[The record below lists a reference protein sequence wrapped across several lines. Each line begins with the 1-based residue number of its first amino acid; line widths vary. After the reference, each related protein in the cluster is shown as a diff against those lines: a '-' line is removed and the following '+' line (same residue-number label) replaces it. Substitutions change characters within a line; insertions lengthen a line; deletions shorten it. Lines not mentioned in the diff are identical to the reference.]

1 LESFGLFRG
10 KLKGMA
16 YYFNPD
22 LVAATSL
29 PAKGILSQTLHN
41 DDLVKAVL
49 FAFAPGEELSAH
61 TAPMPATLHFLEGSG
76 TVTLGGDTNAVERGS
91 FAYMPPNLAHAIVA
105 RTGMVMLL
113 VMIKG
118 LRQAGG

>member
-1 LESFGLFRG
+1 
-10 KLKGMA
+10 M

-22 LVAATSL
+22 LIAATSI

-61 TAPMPATLHFLEGSG
+61 TAPMPATLHFLEGTG
-76 TVTLGGDTNAVERGS
+76 TVTLGGETQAVRAGS
-91 FAYMPPNLAHAIVA
+91 FAYMPPNLPHSIVA
-105 RTGMVMLL
+105 ETGVIMLL
-113 VMIKG
+113 LMIKG
-118 LRQAGG
+118 LKQGS

>member
-1 LESFGLFRG
+1 
-10 KLKGMA
+10 MH
-16 YYFNPD
+16 YFNADP
-22 LVAATSL
+22 VCQTSV
-29 PAKGILSQTLHN
+29 PAKGILSQTLYN

-76 TVTLGGDTNAVERGS
+76 TVTLGDETTAVQRGS
-91 FAYMPPNLAHAIVA
+91 FAYMPPNLPHAIVA
-105 RTGMVMLL
+105 KTGLIMLL

-118 LRQAGG
+118 LKQET

>member
-1 LESFGLFRG
+1 
-10 KLKGMA
+10 MA
-16 YYFNPD
+16 YYFNPQ
-22 LVAATSL
+22 LVAATGV

-41 DDLVKAVL
+41 DDLVKVVL

-76 TVTLGGDTNAVERGS
+76 TVTLGGDTNAVESGS

-118 LRQAGG
+118 LRQGA

>member
-1 LESFGLFRG
+1 
-10 KLKGMA
+10 MA

-22 LVAATSL
+22 LVAATAV

-41 DDLVKAVL
+41 DDLVKVVL

-76 TVTLGGDTNAVERGS
+76 TVTLGGNSNPVERGS
-91 FAYMPPNLAHAIVA
+91 FAYMPANLAHAIVA

-118 LRQAGG
+118 LRQAGD

>member
-1 LESFGLFRG
+1 
-10 KLKGMA
+10 MP

-22 LVAATSL
+22 LAAATSI

-41 DDLVKAVL
+41 DDLVKVVL

-76 TVTLGGDTNAVERGS
+76 TVTLSGATNAVAPGS
-91 FAYMPPNLAHAIVA
+91 FAYLPPNLAHAIVA
-105 RTGMVMLL
+105 RTGMIMLL

-118 LRQAGG
+118 LREAG